1 MGYNSF
7 PSIIFG
13 LHKVSLGFHGLEWVL
28 SDIFEG
34 PCEQGRRRHTEPE
47 VIRLIVPHSGHD
59 RFSATNE
66 LLFPFFFF
74 WKKYKYFFF
83 FLQIDRCRSGGQA
96 SVKSTANHRYRLL
109 LGYNGFEWVYT
120 VFTGLYLGLIGFS
133 QVHLAFH
140 RVLLGLT
147 GFDWVWLGFTGFDW
161 VWLGLTGFYW
171 VLLGLT
177 GFDWVL
183 LGLTGFDWVL
193 RGCTELER
201 LFLVFDWFLL
211 VWLGSKWVSMGSTGF
226 KMGSLG
232 TGGGAPAWG
241 VICIL
246 NGQSTAGSVGIKTDT
261 LMG

>member
-1 MGYNSF
+1 MGSVGYFRGTLWTGSSQAHGTRSDSANRSTF
-7 PSIIFG
+7 RSRSI
-13 LHKVSLGFHGLEWVL
+13 L
-28 SDIFEG
+28 SDEWIA
-34 PCEQGRRRHTEPE
+34 
-47 VIRLIVPHSGHD
+47 LS
-59 RFSATNE
+59 
-66 LLFPFFFF
+66 
-74 WKKYKYFFF
+74 FF
-83 FLQIDRCRSGGQA
+83 FLLKKNTNIFCFFFCKSIDVGQVGRRPWNRPPTTVIDFYWVIMG
-96 SVKSTANHRYRLL
+96 SNGFTPYL
-109 LGYNGFEWVYT
+109 LGYT
-120 VFTGLYLGLIGFS
+120 
-133 QVHLAFH
+133 
-140 RVLLGLT
+140 
-147 GFDWVWLGFTGFDW
+147 WVWLGSRRFISRFI
-161 VWLGLTGFYW
+161 GFYW
-171 VLLGLT
+171 VWLGLT